1 MNQEY
6 NVNLWDCMWCSCH
19 DQRWI
24 LTSEIYLNFRGS
36 VMFSFWHKL
45 LLCPVF
51 QATFKFLVLQNQ
63 IGYNVFIFWKL
74 TSSCLGSQF
83 QKITLKQTNTQKNNN
98 GVNHK
103 SPLTT
108 RNVYH
113 CYQLRKCLAALC
125 KVFAS
130 LMFSQ
135 VPVFKKEAAVFT

>member
-1 MNQEY
+1 
-6 NVNLWDCMWCSCH
+6 VSCISGH
-19 DQRWI
+19 LQVFGLAKSDWLQRVHI
-24 LTSEIYLNFRGS
+24 LKTYF
-36 VMFSFWHKL
+36 
-45 LLCPVF
+45 
-51 QATFKFLVLQNQ
+51 
-63 IGYNVFIFWKL
+63 
-74 TSSCLGSQF
+74 SCLGSQF

-135 VPVFKKEAAVFT
+135 VPVFKKEAAAFT